1 MKTQTENIPQMEDRE
16 LFRTILDAS
25 FTSMGE
31 MLGQMAAWAE
41 PYFPLGAAVEAVW
54 LQATLVG
61 VLVAACMYYR
71 RDFTYPGTLLRRAD
85 SEAAATDATAAIGHR
100 KATAVA
106 HRAGELSLNVAGT
119 LAGSYALASAFIGIL
134 NIYAWIFLG
143 IGG

>member
-1 MKTQTENIPQMEDRE
+1 MRTQKESMAQMDNGE

-31 MLGQMAAWAE
+31 MLGELAEWAE
-41 PYFPLGAAVEAVW
+41 PYFPLGAVEAVW

-71 RDFTYPGTLLRRAD
+71 RAFTHPGTLLGRAD

-119 LAGSYALASAFIGIL
+119 LAGSYALVSAFVGIL
-134 NIYAWIFLG
+134 NIYAWIFLA